1 MAGVILCDRDG
12 SITTERAAGTIEIQ
26 LSPEREPET
35 FSLCP
40 SCVKELW
47 SWFKATDDAK
57 KALPTFVKPFD
68 PDEVAEPIVDQKA
81 TTTAALEAEY
91 GGK

>member
-12 SITTERAAGTIEIQ
+12 SITTERAAGTIEIA
-26 LSPEREPET
+26 LNPESET
-35 FSLCP
+35 QYFSLCP
-40 SCVKELW
+40 NCVRELW

-57 KALPTFVKPFD
+57 KTLPTFVKPFD
-68 PDEVAEPIVDQKA
+68 PDEVDEPIVDQKA

-91 GGK
+91 GDK